1 MENVLASL
9 PELGRSISEFG
20 LLALCSAAYLLATG
34 SILFFFIRWFV
45 RIINNIILRQQNT
58 LDELLRLQRLQTDI
72 LYRLERKEDA

>member
-1 MENVLASL
+1 MENVLTNL

-20 LLALCSAAYLLATG
+20 LLVLCSAAYLLATG

-58 LDELLRLQRLQTDI
+58 LDELLHLQRLQTDI
-72 LYRLERKEDA
+72 LHSLEGKGDA